1 MVQVWN
7 GDDCSTQL
15 LTFAESVPGMAAKGF
30 LSAAESSGDAV
41 FCMFVLVAVAL
52 SKRRTVYSC

>member
-15 LTFAESVPGMAAKGF
+15 LTFPESVPGMAAKGF
-30 LSAAESSGDAV
+30 LSAAESTGDV
-41 FCMFVLVAVAL
+41 GFYTFVLVAIAPN
-52 SKRRTVYSC
+52 KRETVYSC